1 MPHVHQSEV
10 EAWGHKAPLH
20 SRPGRPRTPPSA
32 PPENEPE
39 VPQQQAPH
47 AVEVPQQQAPHDDT
61 CTDVADKHQTNTGEA
76 EGPETDLYD
85 PTGAHTPDT
94 ALGPPSGMDPYAT
107 LTLPQHQL

>member
-1 MPHVHQSEV
+1 MPHAHQSEV
-10 EAWGHKAPLH
+10 KGWGQKAPLH

-47 AVEVPQQQAPHDDT
+47 DDT
-61 CTDVADKHQTNTGEA
+61 DAADKHQTGTGEA
-76 EGPETDLYD
+76 EGPETDTHD

-94 ALGPPSGMDPYAT
+94 ASGPPSGMDPYAT
-107 LTLPQHQL
+107 MTLPQHQL